1 MATPVKF
8 SREIDAKIYQ
18 MARSFYQ
25 DSKKQG
31 KERVPELRTMV
42 SGAKEDGTQLSIVVK
57 ILPNPINP
65 RLATGWKVVA
75 EDKVWEIPAEEL
87 EKSRLL

>member
-1 MATPVKF
+1 MATAIKF
-8 SREIDAKIYQ
+8 SKEIDGKIYQ
-18 MARSFYQ
+18 MARNFYQ
-25 DSKKQG
+25 ESKRSN
-31 KERVPELRTMV
+31 KERLPELRTMI
-42 SGAKEDGTQLSIVVK
+42 SGSSDDGTQLSIVVK